1 MVKSAIRIAF
11 AADPIVNFG
20 ELPDK
25 VRASLSMDELNNLGS
40 VSWYTTTVKLDMGA
54 RRVTER
60 IPGSRPQVLRLVR
73 RNDDR
78 SLFLGWQRP
87 IIDCLP

>member
-1 MVKSAIRIAF
+1 MIDRSDKIQLLH
-11 AADPIVNFG
+11 PY
-20 ELPDK
+20 PD
-25 VRASLSMDELNNLGS
+25 RTTLSPDELDKLGS
-40 VSWYTTTVKLDMGA
+40 ISSYTTTDKLDLEA
-54 RRVTER
+54 RGLIER

-87 IIDCLP
+87 IIGCLP